1 LLYGSGRRFV
11 LYWARRDRIKSGPL
25 GTPRAEAIA
34 TEHGSSA
41 RRLEGHGISLAALV
55 AGDFKTLALAATAAA
70 ASRTSAKLRA
80 ARVTTILAS
89 LRLAQVAFVV
99 ILLFA
104 LSERES
110 IPAISACD
118 VNVWHDLLSPSE
130 SEAGLLLLA
139 FMF

>member
-1 LLYGSGRRFV
+1 VAANLFSL
-11 LYWARRDRIKSGPL
+11 ARRDRINSSPL
-25 GTPRAEAIA
+25 GASRAKAIA
-34 TEHGSSA
+34 TEHWSSA
-41 RRLEGHGISLAALV
+41 RRLEGHSISLAALV
-55 AGDFKTLALAATAAA
+55 AGDFKTLTLAA
-70 ASRTSAKLRA
+70 ASAASGTSAKLRA
-80 ARVTTILAS
+80 ARITTIFAS

-110 IPAISACD
+110 IPAVSACNI
-118 VNVWHDLLSPSE
+118 NVWHGLLSPSE